1 MADTVGG
8 KNVEEAEA
16 HGTDGSKWLGSGK
29 TIVPMY
35 RYPNEEDGV
44 KKNFAKWIKSKKE
57 SNDNP
62 NPDEHP
68 ADKLDKKENQRSA
81 LYESM
86 EKTPWKIIMQN
97 VRGLITAESRETIQ
111 LIDDYANNEKIV
123 LMNFTETWL
132 DKTIKE
138 EADIEGFH
146 TYRCD
151 RTSEIARGGVAIYL
165 FDKIEAGQIW
175 EKRF

>member
-1 MADTVGG
+1 
-8 KNVEEAEA
+8 
-16 HGTDGSKWLGSGK
+16 
-29 TIVPMY
+29 
-35 RYPNEEDGV
+35 
-44 KKNFAKWIKSKKE
+44 
-57 SNDNP
+57 
-62 NPDEHP
+62 
-68 ADKLDKKENQRSA
+68 
-81 LYESM
+81 M
-86 EKTPWKIIMQN
+86 EKNPWKIIVQN
-97 VRGLITAESRETIQ
+97 VRGLITAESRETLK

-175 EKRF
+175 EKRLKNCEMIGVEIKESTNHQYSSM

>member
-1 MADTVGG
+1 
-8 KNVEEAEA
+8 
-16 HGTDGSKWLGSGK
+16 
-29 TIVPMY
+29 
-35 RYPNEEDGV
+35 
-44 KKNFAKWIKSKKE
+44 
-57 SNDNP
+57 
-62 NPDEHP
+62 
-68 ADKLDKKENQRSA
+68 
-81 LYESM
+81 M

-97 VRGLITAESRETIQ
+97 VTGLITAESRETLK

-151 RTSEIARGGVAIYL
+151 RTSEIARGVAIYL
-165 FDKIEAGQIW
+165 
-175 EKRF
+175 

>member
-1 MADTVGG
+1 
-8 KNVEEAEA
+8 
-16 HGTDGSKWLGSGK
+16 
-29 TIVPMY
+29 
-35 RYPNEEDGV
+35 
-44 KKNFAKWIKSKKE
+44 
-57 SNDNP
+57 
-62 NPDEHP
+62 
-68 ADKLDKKENQRSA
+68 
-81 LYESM
+81 M
-86 EKTPWKIIMQN
+86 EKNPWKIIMQN

-175 EKRF
+175 EKRFKKCEMIGVEIK

>member
-1 MADTVGG
+1 MD
-8 KNVEEAEA
+8 
-16 HGTDGSKWLGSGK
+16 
-29 TIVPMY
+29 
-35 RYPNEEDGV
+35 
-44 KKNFAKWIKSKKE
+44 KKNKKE
-57 SNDNP
+57 SNVIS
-62 NPDEHP
+62 NPDKHT
-68 ADKLDKKENQRSA
+68 ADKLDKKENKRSA
-81 LYESM
+81 LYERM

-97 VRGLITAESRETIQ
+97 VRGLITAESRETIK

-123 LMNFTETWL
+123 LMNFAEMWL

-151 RTSEIARGGVAIYL
+151 RTSEIAKGGVAIYL

-175 EKRF
+175 EKKILKM

>member
-1 MADTVGG
+1 
-8 KNVEEAEA
+8 
-16 HGTDGSKWLGSGK
+16 
-29 TIVPMY
+29 
-35 RYPNEEDGV
+35 
-44 KKNFAKWIKSKKE
+44 
-57 SNDNP
+57 
-62 NPDEHP
+62 
-68 ADKLDKKENQRSA
+68 
-81 LYESM
+81 
-86 EKTPWKIIMQN
+86 MQN
-97 VRGLITAESRETIQ
+97 VRGLITAESRETIK

-132 DKTIKE
+132 GKTIKE

>member
-1 MADTVGG
+1 
-8 KNVEEAEA
+8 
-16 HGTDGSKWLGSGK
+16 
-29 TIVPMY
+29 
-35 RYPNEEDGV
+35 
-44 KKNFAKWIKSKKE
+44 
-57 SNDNP
+57 
-62 NPDEHP
+62 
-68 ADKLDKKENQRSA
+68 
-81 LYESM
+81 
-86 EKTPWKIIMQN
+86 
-97 VRGLITAESRETIQ
+97 
-111 LIDDYANNEKIV
+111 
-123 LMNFTETWL
+123 MNFTETWL

>member
-1 MADTVGG
+1 
-8 KNVEEAEA
+8 
-16 HGTDGSKWLGSGK
+16 
-29 TIVPMY
+29 MY
-35 RYPNEEDGV
+35 RYPKEEDGV
-44 KKNFAKWIKSKKE
+44 KKNFAKWIKNKKE
-57 SNDNP
+57 SNVSSNL
-62 NPDEHP
+62 DEHT
-68 ADKLDKKENQRSA
+68 ADKLDKIETKRSA

-86 EKTPWKIIMQN
+86 EKSPWKIIMQN
-97 VRGLITAESRETIQ
+97 VRGLITAESRETIK

-146 TYRCD
+146 TFRCD
-151 RTSEIARGGVAIYL
+151 RTSEIARGGVAIYV

-175 EKRF
+175 EKRFLKCEMIGVEIKELQSI